1 MPSMK
6 MIVCRLAPRLAVAL
20 VALTVAACALD
31 KQEAP
36 ALSGPS
42 EFGLALTMTASPD
55 QLPRDG
61 RSQSVVTVTVR
72 DSQGRPVSG
81 QRVAVSLPVNAPA
94 GAFLSQSEVTTGSSG
109 QASFTVTAPTSG
121 SLGSIVITAIPV
133 GTNSTNAT
141 ARTVTISA
149 TPTNGSAPV
158 AAFTFSPAT
167 PEIGQTV
174 TFDASTTTDE
184 GVLCTNCTFAWD
196 FGGDGTASGR
206 VVTHTFFSAGP
217 FVVRLVA
224 TDSAGTS
231 GAAFQTTVNVT
242 AITVPT
248 VSFVAVPASPSA
260 GQATTFTA
268 TATPSANHRISSYTW
283 NWGDG
288 SGDNTTSSPSIQHT
302 FANQGRF
309 FVTVTVRDDLGQSS
323 STSNNIVVQSGLTAS
338 FTSSQ
343 VPPNGNHT
351 MNFDASASVSNTGTK
366 ITDYAWDFGDGGA
379 NNGSSATVQHT
390 YGVAGTY
397 TVRLT
402 ITDDKGRTATTTA
415 SVTVL

>member
-1 MPSMK
+1 MPSMN
-6 MIVCRLAPRLAVAL
+6 CLYRLAARVGLVVLAL
-20 VALTVAACALD
+20 GLAACSLD

-36 ALSGPS
+36 SLSGPS
-42 EFGLALTMTASPD
+42 EFALSVTMTASPD

-61 RSQSVVTVTVR
+61 RSQSLVTVTVR
-72 DSQGRPVSG
+72 DAQGRPVSG
-81 QRVAVSLPVNAPA
+81 QRVALSLPTNAPA
-94 GAFLSQSEVTTGSSG
+94 GAFLSQSEVVTGSTG
-109 QASFTVTAPTSG
+109 QATFTVTAPVSG
-121 SLGSIVITAIPV
+121 SLGNIIV
-133 GTNSTNAT
+133 
-141 ARTVTISA
+141 SA
-149 TPTNGSAPV
+149 TPIGTNADNASARTISITATPANGSAPV

-167 PEIGQTV
+167 PEIGQVV

-184 GVLCTNCTFAWD
+184 GVVCTNCTFAWD

-283 NWGDG
+283 SWGDG
-288 SGDNTTSSPSIQHT
+288 SGDNTTSSPTIQHT

-379 NNGSSATVQHT
+379 TNGSSATVQHT
-390 YGVAGTY
+390 YGVAGSY
-397 TVRLT
+397 TVKLT
-402 ITDDKGRTATTTA
+402 ITDDKGRTATSTA
-415 SVTVL
+415 TVTVL